1 MSMTTVRTTVKSGRV
16 ELAVPGDW
24 PNGTEVEIRP
34 VSAEEADEYLSPEEI
49 AQTLAAMHAMKP
61 LPNATQEHQQMEEI
75 IRARKEREKVEFTK
89 RLNRL
94 QQGWDQ

>member
-1 MSMTTVRTTVKSGRV
+1 MTTLRTTVKSGRV

-34 VSAEEADEYLSPEEI
+34 VRADESEEDLSPEEI
-49 AQTLAAMHAMKP
+49 AQTLAAMKAMKP
-61 LPNATQEHQQMEEI
+61 LPNGAQDHQQIEAM
-75 IRARKEREKVEFTK
+75 IRERKDREKAEFAM